1 MSSDDKKFRDKKTIM
16 GLDRFGYPATHLA
29 NTILT
34 GIDDFGTET
43 KQLESSWYD
52 WLHYNP
58 FDTRV
63 AEKLSKLLETRIN
76 SLDPD
81 QDADRVQQ
89 LKKKLGITRNRAKR
103 YTELA
108 AVDELQE

>member
-1 MSSDDKKFRDKKTIM
+1 M
-16 GLDRFGYPATHLA
+16 GLDKFGYPATHMA

-34 GIDDFGTET
+34 GLNDFGTES

-63 AEKLSKLLETRIN
+63 AAKLTTLLENRIN

-81 QDADRVQQ
+81 RDADRVQQ
-89 LKKKLGITRNRAKR
+89 LKKKLDTTKNRVKR
-103 YTELA
+103 YGQLA
-108 AVDELQE
+108 AAGQLHE